1 VTRSSDRALRDNA
14 STQVGIRSLYTDR
27 RKPRSRANRNDLSDL
42 PILGSAKSRFDE
54 CHDRT
59 WNIGRGI
66 INLAVCSRWS
76 LITRRG
82 DSARLRC
89 ASRSS
94 PLFCSLTRR
103 SANRPCCGCLR
114 SCRVSGVHA
123 AKRRCRQDAAG
134 TQVQAKLVIATLV
147 NRTVIPEGAILSGR
161 VIESMAMSANTPSR
175 LAIYMD
181 SARWKAGSAA
191 IKVYLTAWYYPWHR
205 KVARRSLHRRAERH
219 VSQRQLSPRAGRSR
233 TAPPADDTDTA
244 RISASRISDH
254 RLLMKDVE
262 SARDDTGALTLTSSH
277 SNLRLDKLT
286 VYVLAP
292 DTLLPPK

>member
-1 VTRSSDRALRDNA
+1 ME
-14 STQVGIRSLYTDR
+14 Y
-27 RKPRSRANRNDLSDL
+27 
-42 PILGSAKSRFDE
+42 
-54 CHDRT
+54 RT
-59 WNIGRGI
+59 WNNQLGGVQSMV
-66 INLAVCSRWS
+66 INNKARRLGTSALRVAVIAVVLLAHPA
-76 LITRRG
+76 LGQQTP
-82 DSARLRC
+82 AAA
-89 ASRSS
+89 ASGAVEF
-94 PLFCSLTRR
+94 PVFMQQ
-103 SANRPCCGCLR
+103 N
-114 SCRVSGVHA
+114 VA
-123 AKRRCRQDAAG
+123 AGKTPAG

-191 IKVYLTAWYYPWHR
+191 IKVYLTAWYYPLASESR
-205 KVARRSLHRRAERH
+205 EEEPTPSSPSGMSRNGNSL
-219 VSQRQLSPRAGRSR
+219 PRAGRSR